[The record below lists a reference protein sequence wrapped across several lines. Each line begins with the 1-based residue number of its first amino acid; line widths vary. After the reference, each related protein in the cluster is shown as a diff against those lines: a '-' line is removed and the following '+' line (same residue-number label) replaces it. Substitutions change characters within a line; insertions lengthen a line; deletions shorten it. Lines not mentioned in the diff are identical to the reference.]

1 MCLLSVVVLFGC
13 FCLGGWSGGVA
24 LFSRVGTKGGGVF
37 FSVERREREAMY
49 FFLLPLRSFV

>member
-1 MCLLSVVVLFGC
+1 MVVLFGV
-13 FCLGGWSGGVA
+13 FVLGVGGGVA
-24 LFSRVGTKGGGVF
+24 LFSRVGTKGGGVFF